1 LINRVKNLL
10 ANKVSYFDVNTL
22 DERRLLATIEAGP
35 LPDLLCLVFTEEEK
49 EIYQMHRGGMS
60 LTDIGLALDQ
70 DRFKIHRKLC
80 EIKSNIRFLL
90 KVKSAVRAL
99 PRLVGFLC
107 PAQCPFREKSEGKD
121 FR

>member
-1 LINRVKNLL
+1 M
-10 ANKVSYFDVNTL
+10 ANKVSYFDVSTL

-35 LPDLLCLVFTEEEK
+35 LPDLLRLVFSEEEI

-60 LTDIGLALDQ
+60 LTDIGMALEQ
-70 DRFKIHRKLC
+70 DRFRIHRKLC
-80 EIKSNIRFLL
+80 EVKSNIRFLL
-90 KVKSAVRAL
+90 KIKKAVRAL

-107 PAQCPFREKSEGKD
+107 PPECPFKDKSEGKD